1 MVKNNSSSNY
11 LDLRG
16 TPCPLNYV
24 RCSLALESLKINE
37 YLKVEIDK
45 GEAEEMVVSGL
56 SKSGYSVKIV
66 GQKKD
71 TLTLIIHSFGN

>member
-1 MVKNNSSSNY
+1 MVKNNSCCNY

-24 RCSLALESLKINE
+24 RCSLALESLKIDE

-45 GEAEEMVVSGL
+45 GEPEEMVISGL
-56 SKSGYSVKIV
+56 SKAGHSVKIV
-66 GQKKD
+66 DQKKD
-71 TLTLIIHSFGN
+71 TLTLIVNRFGS